1 MEISNS
7 WRGKEPTQAQ
17 LSFLEGLGYTGE
29 VPSTR
34 GEASDKIDQLKK
46 NCHSL
51 VYKQS
56 QYNEPRSEDDRLP
69 KTLPITQTAFVK
81 ILFNPQTLYSAQEKI
96 NMYLSDGF
104 RVTSV
109 WDLYSNGTTSGKVM
123 LLARGMSGIIG
134 QVEFVYVSYTDEGL
148 NVAQEKI
155 NMSLSDGFHIFKVWE
170 YILEGTV
177 IGKIL
182 VLVKVGCT
190 TSEERM
196 Q

>member
-1 MEISNS
+1 MNNN
-7 WRGKEPTQAQ
+7 WRDKEPTQAQ

-29 VPSTR
+29 VPPTR

-56 QYNEPRSEDDRLP
+56 QDNEPRSEDDRLP

-81 ILFNPQTLYSAQEKI
+81 IPFNPQTLYSAQEKI

-104 RVTSV
+104 RVASV

-123 LLARGMSGIIG
+123 LLARGMSSIIG

>member
-17 LSFLEGLGYTGE
+17 LSFLEDLGYTGE

-56 QYNEPRSEDDRLP
+56 QDNEPRSEDDRLP
-69 KTLPITQTAFVK
+69 ITPPITQTAFVK

-134 QVEFVYVSYTDEGL
+134 QVELVYVSYTDEGL

-182 VLVKVGCT
+182 VLVKVGCA
-190 TSEERM
+190 TSEEIM

>member
-7 WRGKEPTQAQ
+7 WRDKEPTQAQ

-56 QYNEPRSEDDRLP
+56 QYNEPRSEPDRLP
-69 KTLPITQTAFVK
+69 ITPPITQTAFVK

-104 RVTSV
+104 RVSSV

-155 NMSLSDGFHIFKVWE
+155 NMSLSDGFQIYKFWE
-170 YILEGTV
+170 NIVDGTI

-190 TSEERM
+190 TSEDYD
-196 Q
+196 

>member
-1 MEISNS
+1 MNNN
-7 WRGKEPTQAQ
+7 WRDKEPTQAQ

-170 YILEGTV
+170 YIIEGTV

-190 TSEERM
+190 TSEERI

>member
-1 MEISNS
+1 MNNN
-7 WRGKEPTQAQ
+7 WRDKEPTQAQ

-46 NCHSL
+46 NCHYL

-56 QYNEPRSEDDRLP
+56 QDNEPRSEDDRLP

-123 LLARGMSGIIG
+123 LLARGMSSIIG

-182 VLVKVGCT
+182 VLVKAGCT

>member
-1 MEISNS
+1 MNNN
-7 WRGKEPTQAQ
+7 WRDKEPTQAQ

-56 QYNEPRSEDDRLP
+56 QDNEPRSENDRLLKIP
-69 KTLPITQTAFVK
+69 PLTQTAFVRVF
-81 ILFNPQTLYSAQEKI
+81 FNPKTLYSAQEKI

-104 RVTSV
+104 RGIKI
-109 WDLYSNGTTSGKVM
+109 WDLYSNGTTRGKIM
-123 LLARGMSGIIG
+123 LLARGWDVGLVG

-155 NMSLSDGFHIFKVWE
+155 NMSLSDGLQ
-170 YILEGTV
+170 ILGGWDV
-177 IGKIL
+177 ISNGIEIGNICILGKF
-182 VLVKVGCT
+182 GCT
-190 TSEERM
+190 TSEDYD
-196 Q
+196 

>member
-1 MEISNS
+1 MNNN
-7 WRGKEPTQAQ
+7 WRDKEPTQAQ
-17 LSFLEGLGYTGE
+17 LSFLESLLYTGE
-29 VPSTR
+29 VPLTR

-56 QYNEPRSEDDRLP
+56 QDNEPRSENDRLLKIP
-69 KTLPITQTAFVK
+69 PLTQTAFVK
-81 ILFNPQTLYSAQEKI
+81 IPFNPQTLYSAQEKI

-104 RVTSV
+104 RVSSV

-155 NMSLSDGFHIFKVWE
+155 NMSLSDGFQIYKFWE
-170 YILEGTV
+170 NIVDGTI

-182 VLVKVGCT
+182 VLAKVGCT
-190 TSEERM
+190 TSEDYD
-196 Q
+196 

>member
-1 MEISNS
+1 MNNN
-7 WRGKEPTQAQ
+7 WRDKEPTQAQ

-56 QYNEPRSEDDRLP
+56 QDNEPRSENDRLP

-123 LLARGMSGIIG
+123 LLARGMSSIIG

-182 VLVKVGCT
+182 VLVKVGRT
-190 TSEERM
+190 TSEDYD
-196 Q
+196 

>member
-1 MEISNS
+1 MNNN
-7 WRGKEPTQAQ
+7 WRDKEPTQAQ

-56 QYNEPRSEDDRLP
+56 QDNEPRSEDDRLP

-81 ILFNPQTLYSAQEKI
+81 ILFNPQTLYSAQEKV

-104 RVTSV
+104 RVSSV
-109 WDLYSNGTTSGKVM
+109 WDLYSNETTSGKVM
-123 LLARGMSGIIG
+123 LLTRGMSSIIG

>member
-7 WRGKEPTQAQ
+7 WRDKEPTQAQ

-56 QYNEPRSEDDRLP
+56 QDNEPRSENDRLLKIP
-69 KTLPITQTAFVK
+69 PLTQTAFVK
-81 ILFNPQTLYSAQEKI
+81 IPFNPQTLHSAQEKI
-96 NMYLSDGF
+96 NIYLSDGF
-104 RVTSV
+104 RGIKI
-109 WDLYSNGTTSGKVM
+109 WDLYSNETTRGKIM
-123 LLARGMSGIIG
+123 LLAKGWGGGLIG
-134 QVEFVYVSYTDEGL
+134 QVELVYVSYTDEGL

-155 NMSLSDGFHIFKVWE
+155 NMSLSDGLQ
-170 YILEGTV
+170 ILGGWDV
-177 IGKIL
+177 ISNGIEIGNICILGKF
-182 VLVKVGCT
+182 GCT
-190 TSEERM
+190 TSEDYD
-196 Q
+196 

>member
-1 MEISNS
+1 MNNN
-7 WRGKEPTQAQ
+7 WRDKEPTQAQ
-17 LSFLEGLGYTGE
+17 LSFLESLLYTGE

-56 QYNEPRSEDDRLP
+56 QDNEPRSEDDRLP

-81 ILFNPQTLYSAQEKI
+81 ILFNPQTLS
-96 NMYLSDGF
+96 S
-104 RVTSV
+104 
-109 WDLYSNGTTSGKVM
+109 
-123 LLARGMSGIIG
+123 
-134 QVEFVYVSYTDEGL
+134 
-148 NVAQEKI
+148 AQEKI
-155 NMSLSDGFHIFKVWE
+155 NMSLSDGFQIYKFWE
-170 YILEGTV
+170 NIVDGTI

-190 TSEERM
+190 TSEDYD
-196 Q
+196 

>member
-1 MEISNS
+1 MNNN
-7 WRGKEPTQAQ
+7 WRDKEPTQAQ

-34 GEASDKIDQLKK
+34 GKASDKIDQLKK
-46 NCHSL
+46 NCHYL

-56 QYNEPRSEDDRLP
+56 QDNEPRSEDDRLP
-69 KTLPITQTAFVK
+69 ITPPITQTAFVK

-104 RVTSV
+104 RGIKI
-109 WDLYSNGTTSGKVM
+109 WDLYSNGTTRGKIM
-123 LLARGMSGIIG
+123 LLARGWDVGLVG

-155 NMSLSDGFHIFKVWE
+155 NMSLSDGFQIYKFWE
-170 YILEGTV
+170 NIVDGTI

-190 TSEERM
+190 TSEDYD
-196 Q
+196 